1 MRIFCKVGVVIDLL
15 YDVNVVNVIKKC
27 FFVLMVDE
35 FCDIFLCEVC
45 YEKVFCVFNGGIMY
59 N

>member
-35 FCDIFLCEVC
+35 FCDIFLCEVS
-45 YEKVFCVFNGGIMY
+45 YEKVFFVFNGGIMY